1 MTLTTLTTLTTRR
14 LPFRRLSFIPFAQ
27 RPPLIPAAC
36 RPLPGLPLR
45 PGIPEQNAPGRS
57 AASVRFVR
65 CSPSPP
71 PPR

>member
-14 LPFRRLSFIPFAQ
+14 RPFRRLSFIPFAQ

-45 PGIPEQNAPGRS
+45 PGIPE
-57 AASVRFVR
+57 
-65 CSPSPP
+65 
-71 PPR
+71 